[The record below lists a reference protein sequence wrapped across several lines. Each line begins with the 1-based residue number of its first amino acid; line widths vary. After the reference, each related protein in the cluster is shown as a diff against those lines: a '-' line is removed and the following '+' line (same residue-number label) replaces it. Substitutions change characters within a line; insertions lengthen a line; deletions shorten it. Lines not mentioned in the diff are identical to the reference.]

1 LFNQVAATMSL
12 LLLLAQRPILCAIAA
27 HDCLHGLRIRHH
39 DDTPYLLSSTSRNFV
54 NCTAHVSIRCRYEE
68 GEQLLVLI
76 RDVVLPGGK
85 GPYRESAQDN
95 VRVKVR
101 LAALK
106 TSPKLNCLAL
116 G

>member
-1 LFNQVAATMSL
+1 MVYMA
-12 LLLLAQRPILCAIAA
+12 CVY
-27 HDCLHGLRIRHH
+27 RHH
-39 DDTPYLLSSTSRNFV
+39 GDTPYLLSSTDRNFV
-54 NCTAHVSIRCRYEE
+54 NCTAHVTIRCRYEE

-101 LAALK
+101 LAALR
-106 TSPKLNCLAL
+106 TFPRLPSTWLIQYSA